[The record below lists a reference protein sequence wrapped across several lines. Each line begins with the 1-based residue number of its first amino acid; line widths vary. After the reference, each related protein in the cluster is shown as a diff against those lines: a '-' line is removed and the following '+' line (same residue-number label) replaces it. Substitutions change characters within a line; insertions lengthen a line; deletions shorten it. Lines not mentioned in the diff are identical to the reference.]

1 MTIRGILNIQLV
13 VSGVDLPNSKEK
25 GVMGQ
30 LSLLGKTKEDG
41 ELKIVDDRERRRGIE
56 GDGAQSSALFQA

>member
-1 MTIRGILNIQLV
+1 MIIRGILNIQHV
-13 VSGVDLPNSKEK
+13 TSGVDLPNSKEK

-30 LSLLGKTKEDG
+30 LSLLGKEDG

>member
-30 LSLLGKTKEDG
+30 LSLLGKEDG

>member
-30 LSLLGKTKEDG
+30 LSLLGKEDG
-41 ELKIVDDRERRRGIE
+41 ELKIVDDRERRWGIE
-56 GDGAQSSALFQA
+56 GDGGQSSALFQA